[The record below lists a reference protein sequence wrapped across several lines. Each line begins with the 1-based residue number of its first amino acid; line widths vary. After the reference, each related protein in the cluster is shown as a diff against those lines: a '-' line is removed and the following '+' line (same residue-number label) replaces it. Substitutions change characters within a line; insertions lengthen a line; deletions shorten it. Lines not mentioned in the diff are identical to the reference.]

1 MDAFEPEILKVM
13 AELGNEIVNR
23 IYEANVVELIAPRA
37 KPNSTSAERE
47 NWIRA
52 KVFLRL
58 IVQTS
63 LRIEIIL
70 LNIDENL
77 FFVIFNPL
85 SILVYRK
92 SVYP

>member
-52 KVFLRL
+52 KVFHRL

-63 LRIEIIL
+63 SRIL

-77 FFVIFNPL
+77 FLVIFNPL

>member
-23 IYEANVVELIAPRA
+23 IYEANVVELIAARA

-58 IVQTS
+58 IVQIS
-63 LRIEIIL
+63 LRI
-70 LNIDENL
+70 DQ
-77 FFVIFNPL
+77 
-85 SILVYRK
+85 
-92 SVYP
+92 